1 MFSFSLTYAQN
12 PYPEKEDALLVLNS
26 KLVVQLLD
34 ENCEIA
40 KLQNAALKQIFKD
53 NWTDTEV
60 EFLNKK
66 QIEVLKDSKNNNY
79 AFLTQTSDLIIDNRR
94 RNRVQENKV
103 YDNGNY
109 LRTEKK
115 LIGSYEYTAFTF
127 AHYNFM
133 LEIVKEGK
141 IETVTKIGFGN
152 GDLTSI
158 DYLYL
163 CQQLINLLRSSVNGV
178 DGNDFYNVEQNIE
191 DIKMNKLV
199 LLEDMK
205 NSISKCNSFEFSLFP
220 E

>member
-1 MFSFSLTYAQN
+1 MMKSTVLFILMFSFSLTYAQN

-66 QIEVLKDSKNNNY
+66 QIEVLKNSKNNNY

-103 YDNGNY
+103 YDNG
-109 LRTEKK
+109 
-115 LIGSYEYTAFTF
+115 
-127 AHYNFM
+127 
-133 LEIVKEGK
+133 
-141 IETVTKIGFGN
+141 
-152 GDLTSI
+152 
-158 DYLYL
+158 
-163 CQQLINLLRSSVNGV
+163 
-178 DGNDFYNVEQNIE
+178 
-191 DIKMNKLV
+191 
-199 LLEDMK
+199 
-205 NSISKCNSFEFSLFP
+205 
-220 E
+220 